1 VFLDANLFKEAF
13 ITAQQENEKLLN
25 NAAAENPTTAGNA
38 EE

>member
-1 VFLDANLFKEAF
+1 VFLDANLFKKAF
-13 ITAQQENEKLLN
+13 ITAQQENEKLFN